1 MACVVA
7 ITLSPIAFV
16 LCAADRSV
24 LNAKEYCRPG
34 ETGKPH
40 PGPYSGLPLE
50 APRAIL
56 NQMLNYI
63 TPIDRVLQALADPTR
78 RIMIER
84 LSRGAASVSE
94 LAEPLDMSMP
104 AVMQHLQI
112 LETSGL
118 VKSEKT
124 GRVRTCRMEA
134 AALAPLE
141 RWIGER
147 RAMWEQNFDRLG
159 DYLAATAP
167 SRKKRKRQT

>member
-1 MACVVA
+1 
-7 ITLSPIAFV
+7 
-16 LCAADRSV
+16 
-24 LNAKEYCRPG
+24 
-34 ETGKPH
+34 
-40 PGPYSGLPLE
+40 
-50 APRAIL
+50 
-56 NQMLNYI
+56 MLNYI

-124 GRVRTCRMEA
+124 GRVRTCRIEA

-141 RWIGER
+141 RWVSER

>member
-1 MACVVA
+1 M
-7 ITLSPIAFV
+7 I
-16 LCAADRSV
+16 
-24 LNAKEYCRPG
+24 N
-34 ETGKPH
+34 
-40 PGPYSGLPLE
+40 YS
-50 APRAIL
+50 
-56 NQMLNYI
+56 
-63 TPIDRVLQALADPTR
+63 TPVDRVLQALADPTR

-124 GRVRTCRMEA
+124 GRVRTCRIDA

-141 RWIGER
+141 RWVSER
-147 RAMWEQNFDRLG
+147 RATWEQHLDRLG

-167 SRKKRKRQT
+167 TPKKRRRQK

>member
-1 MACVVA
+1 MH
-7 ITLSPIAFV
+7 SV
-16 LCAADRSV
+16 LCAAFCGV
-24 LNAKEYCRPG
+24 LHAKEYRSSG
-34 ETGKPH
+34 ETGKP
-40 PGPYSGLPLE
+40 PSVADSGLPS
-50 APRAIL
+50 AVPHAIL
-56 NQMLNYI
+56 KQMLNYQ

-84 LSRGAASVSE
+84 LSRGDASVSE

-124 GRVRTCRMEA
+124 GRVRTCRIDA

-141 RWIGER
+141 RWVSER
-147 RAMWEQNFDRLG
+147 RAMWEQHFDRLG
-159 DYLAATAP
+159 DYLVATAP
-167 SRKKRKRQT
+167 SRKKQKRQT